1 MAARTDTTSVS
12 RFHNIPNA
20 VLADM
25 IGKADA
31 LAKAATTE
39 LDTLKAEAKRRGI
52 ETLAGDEFEVSVK
65 DQIQGRPDV
74 AALKLH
80 LGDGY
85 ARFEKPI
92 ISTVVR
98 VKAVARGAL
107 ARAA

>member
-1 MAARTDTTSVS
+1 
-12 RFHNIPNA
+12 
-20 VLADM
+20 M

-31 LAKAATTE
+31 PSKAATAE
-39 LDTLKAEAKRRGI
+39 LDALKAEAKRRGVEI
-52 ETLAGDEFEVSVK
+52 LAGDDFEVTVK

-85 ARFEKPI
+85 SRFEKPV

-98 VKAVARGAL
+98 VKAVARAAL